1 MLANCIHNND
11 NKSNNNN
18 RNDATATL
26 ATTTTTMIIIMIITI
41 AMVTLECLASAT
53 LRNNCLLVVGKSA
66 FDCCKA
72 FGECV

>member
-26 ATTTTTMIIIMIITI
+26 ATTTTMIIIMIITI